1 MKAHRPKQ
9 PERHVPPD
17 REPELTHYED
27 TGCVL
32 FPSCLRCPLPRC
44 VYEDPRGVQRYL
56 RQTRDREVLR
66 LIGEGH
72 SVPEVAARLGISRRH
87 VFRIL
92 RRLRGESR

>member
-1 MKAHRPKQ
+1 MSANGRKRL
-9 PERHVPPD
+9 ERHVPPD

-32 FPSCLRCPLPRC
+32 FPSCLRCPLSRC
-44 VYEDPRGVQRYL
+44 VYEDPRGVQHYL
-56 RQTRDREVLR
+56 RQGRDREVQR

-72 SVPEVAARLGISRRH
+72 TVPEVAAQLGISRRH

-92 RRLRGESR
+92 RRLRDGSR